1 MIITTGLL
9 GGVAVGH
16 VWGWIGIAMSDYK
29 DLNRTPAWTR
39 SYK

>member
-9 GGVAVGH
+9 GGVTVGH
-16 VWGWIGIAMSDYK
+16 AWGWIGIALSDYK
-29 DLNRTPAWTR
+29 DLSRTPVWTR